1 MPKARAAKVAGGRR
15 DNRRTSPGKPLPP
28 PPVKVSKVPAAST
41 TPSSDTRLRPR
52 LGKKSN
58 SPESGASAT
67 VPPSASLRPSGET
80 RPGPVG
86 QKGGHRRVD
95 TLTASAAQEFPHEI
109 TDHYKVYRQLQ
120 NAIVRLTLQ
129 VKSIE
134 RMIAGDQKKKINPV
148 APRLAAMLTE
158 AATSP
163 LKNARGLL
171 QSPYKAEA
179 KAMDSIVKA
188 LPVWEWAE
196 GVRGIGSNI
205 LAQIIAET
213 GDLSKYANPAKV
225 WKRMGL
231 ALVRGHRQQFWSATR
246 AGFTRS
252 ENVQMA
258 EEMGYV
264 ARRRALM
271 AVTGDCIIRAKNPH
285 YGAIYREYKKRKLK
299 ELPPKEKGRKMHAHK
314 MALRYIE
321 KRFLLDLWKA
331 WRAT

>member
-1 MPKARAAKVAGGRR
+1 ME
-15 DNRRTSPGKPLPP
+15 LPAME
-28 PPVKVSKVPAAST
+28 V
-41 TPSSDTRLRPR
+41 
-52 LGKKSN
+52 
-58 SPESGASAT
+58 
-67 VPPSASLRPSGET
+67 LRPSGDT
-80 RPGPVG
+80 MPAPVG
-86 QKGGHRRVD
+86 RWVGQREVEIHRG
-95 TLTASAAQEFPHEI
+95 SAAPEFPHEI

-120 NAIVRLTLQ
+120 NAITRLTLQ
-129 VKSIE
+129 IKAVE
-134 RMIAGDQKKKINPV
+134 RMIAGDHKKKINPV
-148 APRLAAMLTE
+148 SPQLAAMLTE

-163 LKNARGLL
+163 LKNARALL
-171 QSPYKAEA
+171 QSPYKAES
-179 KAMDSIVKA
+179 KAMDRIVKA
-188 LPVWEWAE
+188 LPVWKWAE
-196 GVRGIGSNI
+196 GVRGIGSSI

-285 YGAIYREYKKRKLK
+285 YGVIYREYKKRKIK

-331 WRAT
+331 WRATHAVPTKAAVPPRLPQPRQSA